1 MPRPI
6 RHSNLQN
13 TGIARR
19 PAFTDQERAVSDVAG
34 ARVTLGVAVGRTLKW
49 TVLGFFLVFT
59 FVPLLWLVISSFKT
73 NLELTTSPF
82 ALPDRDLPDARLAT

>member
-19 PAFTDQERAVSDVAG
+19 PAFTDQEREVSDVAG
-34 ARVTLGVAVGRTLKW
+34 ARVTPGVVVGRTLKW
-49 TVLGFFLVFT
+49 TVLGLFLVFT

-73 NLELTTSPF
+73 NLGTDHQPV
-82 ALPDRDLPDARLAT
+82 RATRSRPT

>member
-1 MPRPI
+1 MPRPS

-34 ARVTLGVAVGRTLKW
+34 ARVTPGV
-49 TVLGFFLVFT
+49 VLGRRGRC
-59 FVPLLWLVISSFKT
+59 SS
-73 NLELTTSPF
+73 
-82 ALPDRDLPDARLAT
+82 AGR